1 MAEALFSA
9 VELHDAAA
17 DLDQRSGYRLERL
30 EVLNW
35 GTFDKY
41 AWSFELE
48 GRNAL
53 LTGDI
58 GSGKSTIVDAITTLL
73 LPANRISYNK
83 AAGADTRERTL
94 RSYVAGHYK
103 SERNEVTGASR
114 HVGLRRGH
122 TYSVILGEFA
132 NRGFDSRAVLAQVFW
147 LKDGAQGQPERFY
160 VTSTSPM
167 TIADDFAGFD
177 GDINVL
183 RRRLRES
190 GAQIRDHFPEYGRDF
205 RRLLGI
211 ESEQAMELF
220 HQTVS
225 MKSVG
230 DLNEFVREHML
241 EPFDA
246 ARWTE
251 KLVAHFDDLTSAH
264 DAVVKA
270 RAQIDQLAPLLADA
284 DAYDA
289 AVAQSEDLSI
299 RREALHGFTASRRIE
314 SLDLRILEL
323 ETSIA
328 ARADGLDRLKEE
340 LALLDA
346 ERQRL
351 EVERA
356 GHGGDRLAQIEG
368 EVARREVERA
378 ERRAKADEYARYLAA
393 AGLET
398 VASRDEF
405 TALRERVADLQSDAQ
420 DALGEIE
427 GRAGEVTAELRA
439 VEAEAREIN
448 AELRSLTERE
458 SNLPSASLDLRVR
471 LCSAAGL
478 TEADLPFAGE
488 LIGVRSEHAE
498 WEGAAERALRG
509 FGLSLLVPAQH
520 YDAVTAW
527 INGHNLRS
535 KLVYHRVPVPVPGDR
550 RSGKGRGSVGM
561 PASRD
566 DGPLLADLLE
576 VKDGDLATWLSD
588 ELERRADYVCADTL
602 ADFQR
607 VPRAVTR
614 EGQVKHSA
622 SHHEKDDRRSVR
634 DRKNYVLGWS
644 NQAKIDAL
652 LEAAEE
658 VTSRRKNL
666 EESLDQVG
674 REKNAVILRS
684 GALNRLDVFR
694 EWRELDWEE
703 PVRTIAEL
711 HEEKRRIE
719 GASTELSR
727 IADQLRDLATRAA
740 GVASERDALL
750 SAAGADK
757 HALDSAR
764 TLRERSVR
772 VLAEQ
777 GPLDAA
783 LVDELARLFDAEAD
797 DQASAQGGTPDDI
810 EPEAVESALRTRL
823 TSQVEEAQVRQGQL
837 GTRIAAQMGAF
848 RTAYPVESTEL
859 DNDLKSAPEYRALHE
874 RLTRDDLPR
883 FEVDFKTYLNT
894 NTIRDI
900 AGFHAELSK
909 QADLIRE
916 RVEIINDSL
925 RAIDYNPGRY
935 IRLEMAPTPNT
946 EVREFRADLRACTD
960 GALGLDLEG
969 RRDEATGEE
978 TVAYY
983 SEERFLRVKAIV
995 ERFRGREGQAEADE
1009 AWKRRV
1015 TDVRSWFVL
1024 SASERSREDDV
1035 EHEHYS
1041 DSGGKSGG
1049 QKEKLAYTILAASLA
1064 YQFKLDWGAVRSK
1077 AFRFVVIDEAFG
1089 RGSDESTRF
1098 ALELFKSLG
1107 LQLLIVTPLQ
1117 KIRVIEPYISSVG
1130 YVDNPTGRNSRL
1142 RTLTIEDYETEK
1154 AAHAGSPGQSV
1165 AG

>member
-1 MAEALFSA
+1 MAEGLFSA

-17 DLDQRSGYRLERL
+17 DVDTRAGFRLERL

-35 GTFDKY
+35 GTFDRY
-41 AWSFELE
+41 AWSVDLE

-83 AAGADTRERTL
+83 AAGAGTRERTL

-114 HVGLRRGH
+114 HVGLRSGH

-132 NRGFDSRAVLAQVFW
+132 NRGFDARVVLAQVFW
-147 LKDGAQGQPERFY
+147 LKDGNQGQPERFF

-167 TIADDFAGFD
+167 TIAEDFAGFD
-177 GDINVL
+177 GDVNVL
-183 RRRLRES
+183 RRRLRAS
-190 GAQIRDHFPEYGRDF
+190 GAQVRDHFPEYGRDF

-246 ARWTE
+246 ARWTD
-251 KLVAHFDDLTSAH
+251 KLVSHFDDLTSAH
-264 DAVVKA
+264 DAVVRA
-270 RAQIDQLAPLLADA
+270 RTQIDRLTPLLADC

-289 AVAQSEDLSI
+289 AGRRIAELAAQRD
-299 RREALHGFTASRRIE
+299 ALRAFTAGRRVTALDRRIA
-314 SLDLRILEL
+314 DLEDTVAERTVRLGRLGE
-323 ETSIA
+323 EIA
-328 ARADGLDRLKEE
+328 V
-340 LALLDA
+340 LDA
-346 ERQRL
+346 DRQRL
-351 EVERA
+351 EIERA
-356 GHGGDRLAQIEG
+356 GHGGDRLAQIEA

-378 ERRAKADEYARYLAA
+378 ERHTKATEFGRYLEN
-393 AGLET
+393 AGLDP
-398 VASRDEF
+398 VASRGEF
-405 TALRERVADLQSDAQ
+405 LAVRETTAERQSAAQ
-420 DALGEIE
+420 EALAEIE
-427 GRAGEVTAELRA
+427 ARAAEVAAELRG
-439 VEAEAREIN
+439 VETESREIN
-448 AELRSLTERE
+448 AELRSLADRE
-458 SNLPSASLDLRVR
+458 SNLPRASLDLRSR
-471 LCSAAGL
+471 LCADVGL

-488 LIGVRSEHAE
+488 LVGVRAEHAP
-498 WEGAAERALRG
+498 WEGTAERVLRG
-509 FGLSLLVPAQH
+509 FALSLLVPAEH
-520 YDAVTAW
+520 YEAVAAW
-527 INGHNLRS
+527 INSHHLGTR
-535 KLVYHRVPVPVPGDR
+535 LVYHRVPAETRVRESHGTRSPG
-550 RSGKGRGSVGM
+550 GQ
-561 PASRD
+561 
-566 DGPLLADLLE
+566 PLLADLLE
-576 VKDGDLATWLSD
+576 VKDGPLADWVEA
-588 ELERRADYVCADTL
+588 ELDRRADHVCADTL
-602 ADFQR
+602 DEFRRAS
-607 VPRAVTR
+607 RAVTR
-614 EGQVKHSA
+614 EGQVKHSP
-622 SHHEKDDRRSVR
+622 SQHEKDDRRDVG
-634 DRKNYVLGWS
+634 DRRGYVLGWS
-644 NQAKIDAL
+644 NAAKIDAL
-652 LEAAEE
+652 LEQAAG
-658 VTSRRKNL
+658 VTARREAL
-666 EESLDQVG
+666 EERRDEVG
-674 REKNAVILRS
+674 REKSAAIGRS
-684 GALNRLDVFR
+684 HALNRLDVFR

-703 PVRTIAEL
+703 SVRAVADL
-711 HEEKRRIE
+711 HDEKRRIE
-719 GASTELSR
+719 DGSAELGK
-727 IADQLRDLATRAA
+727 IAARLRELADAA
-740 GVASERDALL
+740 AALAHERDALL
-750 SAAGADK
+750 ADAGGDR
-757 HALDSAR
+757 HALDAAR
-764 TLRERSVR
+764 EQRARAQR
-772 VLAEQ
+772 VVADHGDVESGLLA
-777 GPLDAA
+777 
-783 LVDELARLFDAEAD
+783 ELARAFDAEAAARGRGEGD
-797 DQASAQGGTPDDI
+797 GSGAGSGEGADAET
-810 EPEAVESALRTRL
+810 VESSLRARL
-823 TSQVEEAQVRQGQL
+823 TDQVEQTQAAQGQL
-837 GTRIAAQMGAF
+837 GTRIAAQMTAF
-848 RTAYPVESTEL
+848 RAAYPVETTEL
-859 DNDLKSAPEYRALHE
+859 DDDVRSAPEYRALHE

-909 QADLIRE
+909 QADIIRE
-916 RVEIINDSL
+916 RVDTINDSL

-969 RRDEATGEE
+969 RRDEETDEE
-978 TVAYY
+978 TLEFY

-995 ERFRGREGQAEADE
+995 ERFRGREGLSEADE
-1009 AWKRRV
+1009 AWTRRV

-1098 ALELFKSLG
+1098 ALELFRSLG

-1117 KIRVIEPYISSVG
+1117 KIHVIEPYISAVG
-1130 YVDNPTGRNSRL
+1130 FVDNPTGRSSRL
-1142 RTLTIEDYETEK
+1142 RTLTIEAYRAEK
-1154 AAHAGSPGQSV
+1154 DAHVTS
-1165 AG
+1165 

>member
-132 NRGFDSRAVLAQVFW
+132 NRGFGSRAVLAQVFW

-190 GAQIRDHFPEYGRDF
+190 GAQVRDHFPEYGRDF

-289 AVAQSEDLSI
+289 AGEQVRTLAAQ
-299 RREALHGFTASRRIE
+299 REALRGFTAGRRVE
-314 SLDLRILEL
+314 ALDARIGEL
-323 ETSIA
+323 EASIA
-328 ARADGLDRLKEE
+328 GRADGLERLKEE

-378 ERRAKADEYARYLAA
+378 ERRAKADEHARYLAA
-393 AGLET
+393 AGLEP
-398 VASRDEF
+398 VASREEF
-405 TALRERVADLQSDAQ
+405 TALRERTTDLQAQAQ
-420 DALGEIE
+420 DALSEIE
-427 GRAGEVTAELRA
+427 GRAGEVAAELRA
-439 VEAEAREIN
+439 VEAEAREID
-448 AELRSLTERE
+448 AELRSLADRE
-458 SNLPSASLDLRVR
+458 SNLPRASLDLRAR
-471 LCSAAGL
+471 LCSDVGL
-478 TEADLPFAGE
+478 TDADLPFAGE
-488 LIGVRSEHAE
+488 LVGVRAEHAE
-498 WEGAAERALRG
+498 WEAAAERVLRG
-509 FGLSLLVPAQH
+509 FALSLLVPAQH
-520 YDAVTAW
+520 YDAVSGW
-527 INGHNLRS
+527 INSHDLGSR
-535 KLVYHRVPVPVPGDR
+535 LVYHRVPAPAAGRPGT
-550 RSGKGRGSVGM
+550 GRGAVGT

-566 DGPLLADLLE
+566 GGPLLADLLE
-576 VKDGDLATWLSD
+576 VKDGALADWLSD
-588 ELERRADYVCADTL
+588 ELERRADYVCAGTL
-602 ADFQR
+602 ATFQR

-622 SHHEKDDRRSVR
+622 SHHEKDDRRTLR
-634 DRKNYVLGWS
+634 DRSGFVLGWS

-652 LEAAEE
+652 LDEASAVTARRTALEGRREE
-658 VTSRRKNL
+658 
-666 EESLDQVG
+666 VG
-674 REKNAVILRS
+674 REKNAVISRS

-703 PVRTIAEL
+703 PVRAIAEL
-711 HEEKRRIE
+711 HDEKRRIE
-719 GASTELSR
+719 GASSELSR
-727 IADQLRDLATRAA
+727 IADQLRDLARRAA
-740 GVASERDALL
+740 GIASERDALL
-750 SAAGADK
+750 SAAGADQ

-764 TLRERSVR
+764 TQHARSAR

-783 LVDELARLFDAEAD
+783 LAGELARLFVGETAA
-797 DQASAQGGTPDDI
+797 QATAQALAPGDVEPD
-810 EPEAVESALRTRL
+810 AVESALRTRL
-823 TSQVEEAQVRQGQL
+823 TAQVEEAQARQGQL
-837 GTRIAAQMGAF
+837 GTRIAAQMTAF
-848 RTAYPVESTEL
+848 RAAYPVETTEL
-859 DNDLKSAPEYRALHE
+859 DNDVRSAPEYRALHE

-946 EVREFRADLRACTD
+946 EVRDFRADLRACTD

-969 RRDEATGEE
+969 RRDEDTGEE

-1117 KIRVIEPYISSVG
+1117 KIHVIEPYISAVG
-1130 YVDNPTGRNSRL
+1130 YVDNPTGRSSRL
-1142 RTLTIEDYETEK
+1142 RTLTIEEYQQEK
-1154 AAHAGSPGQSV
+1154 EAHA
-1165 AG
+1165 AL

>member
-17 DLDQRSGYRLERL
+17 DLDQRSGYRLDRL

-289 AVAQSEDLSI
+289 VGERARGLVAQ
-299 RREALHGFTASRRIE
+299 REALRGFTAGRRVE
-314 SLDLRILEL
+314 ALDARIGEL
-323 ETSIA
+323 EASIT

-393 AGLET
+393 AGLEP

-405 TALRERVADLQSDAQ
+405 AALRERTAALQSDAQ

-427 GRAGEVTAELRA
+427 GRAGEVAAELRA

-448 AELRSLTERE
+448 AELRSLADRE
-458 SNLPSASLDLRVR
+458 SNLPRTSLDLRTR
-471 LCSAAGL
+471 LCSDVGL
-478 TEADLPFAGE
+478 TDADLPFAGE
-488 LIGVRSEHAE
+488 LIGVRAEHAE
-498 WEGAAERALRG
+498 WEGAAERVLRG
-509 FGLSLLVPAQH
+509 FALSLLVPAQH
-520 YDAVTAW
+520 YDAVATW
-527 INGHNLRS
+527 INSQDLGTR
-535 KLVYHRVPVPVPGDR
+535 LVYHRVPAPAAG
-550 RSGKGRGSVGM
+550 RSGKARGGGGTP
-561 PASRD
+561 PASRE

-576 VKDGDLATWLSD
+576 VKDGDLAAWLSD
-588 ELERRADYVCADTL
+588 ELERRADYVCGATL

-634 DRKNYVLGWS
+634 DRSGYVLGWS

-652 LEAAEE
+652 LEQASDVAG
-658 VTSRRKNL
+658 RRTAL
-666 EESLDQVG
+666 EERRDEVG
-674 REKNAVILRS
+674 REKSAAISRS

-703 PVRTIAEL
+703 PVRAVAEL

-727 IADQLRDLATRAA
+727 IADQLRDLSRRAA
-740 GVASERDALL
+740 GLASDRDALL
-750 SAAGADK
+750 SAAGADQ
-757 HALDSAR
+757 HALQTARDQRGRSA
-764 TLRERSVR
+764 R

-777 GPLDAA
+777 GPADAA
-783 LVDELARLFDAEAD
+783 LAEELAGLFDAETAA
-797 DQASAQGGTPDDI
+797 QAAAQAGSHPGSRGDVDPD
-810 EPEAVESALRTRL
+810 AVESALRTRL
-823 TSQVEEAQVRQGQL
+823 TSQVEEAQTRQGQL
-837 GTRIAAQMGAF
+837 GTRIAAQMTAF
-848 RTAYPVESTEL
+848 RAAYPVETTEL
-859 DNDLKSAPEYRALHE
+859 DNDVRSAPEYRALHE

-883 FEVDFKTYLNT
+883 FEGDFKTYLNT

-960 GALGLDLEG
+960 GVLGLDLEG
-969 RRDEATGEE
+969 RRDEDTGEE

-995 ERFRGREGQAEADE
+995 ERFRGREGQTEADE

-1117 KIRVIEPYISSVG
+1117 KIHVIEPYISAVG

-1142 RTLTIEDYETEK
+1142 RTLTIEEYQAEK
-1154 AAHAGSPGQSV
+1154 EAHA
-1165 AG
+1165 AL

>member
-17 DLDQRSGYRLERL
+17 DLDQRSGYRLDRL

-289 AVAQSEDLSI
+289 AGEQVRTLSGQ
-299 RREALHGFTASRRIE
+299 REALRGFTAGRRVE
-314 SLDLRILEL
+314 ALDLRIGEL
-323 ETSIA
+323 EASTA

-340 LALLDA
+340 LSLLDA

-356 GHGGDRLAQIEG
+356 GHGGDRLTQIEG

-393 AGLET
+393 AGLDPVT
-398 VASRDEF
+398 SRDEF
-405 TALRERVADLQSDAQ
+405 AALRERTADLQSRAQ

-427 GRAGEVTAELRA
+427 GRAGEVAAELRA

-448 AELRSLTERE
+448 AELTSLADRE
-458 SNLPSASLDLRVR
+458 SNLPRTSLDLRSR
-471 LCSAAGL
+471 LCSDVGL

-488 LIGVRSEHAE
+488 LIGVRAEHAE
-498 WEGAAERALRG
+498 WEGAAERVLRG
-509 FGLSLLVPAQH
+509 FALSLLVPAHH
-520 YDAVTAW
+520 YDAVSAW
-527 INGHNLRS
+527 INAHDLRS
-535 KLVYHRVPVPVPGDR
+535 KLVYHRVPAPTGG
-550 RSGKGRGSVGM
+550 RSGKGRGAVGT

-588 ELERRADYVCADTL
+588 ELERRADYVCAEAL

-622 SHHEKDDRRSVR
+622 SHHEKDDRRAVR
-634 DRKNYVLGWS
+634 DRSGYVLGWS
-644 NQAKIDAL
+644 NQGKIDAL
-652 LEAAEE
+652 LDEATD
-658 VTSRRKNL
+658 VTTRRTAL
-666 EESLDQVG
+666 EERRDAVG
-674 REKNAVILRS
+674 REKNEAISRS

-703 PVRTIAEL
+703 PVRAIAEL

-727 IADQLRDLATRAA
+727 IADQLRDLARRAA
-740 GVASERDALL
+740 GIASERDALL

-764 TLRERSVR
+764 TQRDRSAR
-772 VLAEQ
+772 VLTEQ

-783 LVDELARLFDAEAD
+783 LVGELARLFDVEAR
-797 DQASAQGGTPDDI
+797 DQATAQGGAPGDVEPD
-810 EPEAVESALRTRL
+810 AVESALRTRL
-823 TSQVEEAQVRQGQL
+823 TSRVEEAQARQGQL
-837 GTRIAAQMGAF
+837 GTRIAAQMTAF
-848 RTAYPVESTEL
+848 RAAYPVETTEL
-859 DNDLKSAPEYRALHE
+859 DNDVRSAPEYRALHE

-969 RRDEATGEE
+969 RRDEDTGEE

-1117 KIRVIEPYISSVG
+1117 KIHVIEPYISAVG

-1142 RTLTIEDYETEK
+1142 RTLTIEEYQQEK
-1154 AAHAGSPGQSV
+1154 EAHA
-1165 AG
+1165 AL

>member
-289 AVAQSEDLSI
+289 AGEQVRTLSAQ
-299 RREALHGFTASRRIE
+299 REALRGFTAGRRVE
-314 SLDLRILEL
+314 ALDARIGEL
-323 ETSIA
+323 EASIA

-405 TALRERVADLQSDAQ
+405 TALRERAADLQSDAQ

-427 GRAGEVTAELRA
+427 GRAGEVAAELRA

-448 AELRSLTERE
+448 AELRSLADRE
-458 SNLPSASLDLRVR
+458 SNLPRASLDLRAR
-471 LCSAAGL
+471 LCSDVGL
-478 TEADLPFAGE
+478 TDADLPFAGE
-488 LIGVRSEHAE
+488 LVGVRAEHAE
-498 WEGAAERALRG
+498 WEGAAERVLRG
-509 FGLSLLVPAQH
+509 FALSLLVPAQH
-520 YDAVTAW
+520 YDAVSAW
-527 INGHNLRS
+527 INAHDLRS
-535 KLVYHRVPVPVPGDR
+535 KLVYHRVPAPAGG
-550 RSGKGRGSVGM
+550 RSGKGRGAVGT

-622 SHHEKDDRRSVR
+622 SHHEKDDRRAVR
-634 DRKNYVLGWS
+634 DRSGYVLGWS

-652 LEAAEE
+652 LEEATDVA
-658 VTSRRKNL
+658 TRRTAL
-666 EESLDQVG
+666 EERRDEVG
-674 REKNAVILRS
+674 REKNAAISRS

-703 PVRTIAEL
+703 PVRAIAEL

-727 IADQLRDLATRAA
+727 IADQLRDLARRAA
-740 GVASERDALL
+740 GIASERDALL

-764 TLRERSVR
+764 AQRDRSAR
-772 VLAEQ
+772 VLTEQ
-777 GPLDAA
+777 GPLDAE
-783 LVDELARLFDAEAD
+783 LVDELARMFDAEAD
-797 DQASAQGGTPDDI
+797 AQATAQGGAPGDVEPD
-810 EPEAVESALRTRL
+810 AVESALRTRL
-823 TSQVEEAQVRQGQL
+823 TSRVEEAQARQGQL
-837 GTRIAAQMGAF
+837 GTRIAAQMTAF
-848 RTAYPVESTEL
+848 RAAYPVETTEL
-859 DNDLKSAPEYRALHE
+859 DNDVRSAPEYRALHE

-969 RRDEATGEE
+969 RRDEDTGEE

-1117 KIRVIEPYISSVG
+1117 KIHVIEPYISAVG

-1142 RTLTIEDYETEK
+1142 RTLTIEEYQQEK
-1154 AAHAGSPGQSV
+1154 EAHA
-1165 AG
+1165 AL

>member
-17 DLDQRSGYRLERL
+17 DLDQRSGYRLDRL

-147 LKDGAQGQPERFY
+147 LKDGMQGQPERFY
-160 VTSTSPM
+160 VTSTDPL

-183 RRRLRES
+183 RRRLRER

-289 AVAQSEDLSI
+289 AGEQARALSAQ
-299 RREALHGFTASRRIE
+299 REALRGFTAGRRVE
-314 SLDLRILEL
+314 ALDARIRVL

-328 ARADGLDRLKEE
+328 ARADGLDRRKED

-378 ERRAKADEYARYLAA
+378 ERRAKADEHTRYLTA
-393 AGLET
+393 AGLEP
-398 VASRDEF
+398 VANRDDF
-405 TALRERVADLQSDAQ
+405 TALRERTADLQSEAQ

-427 GRAGEVTAELRA
+427 GRAGEVAAELRA

-448 AELRSLTERE
+448 AELKSLADRE
-458 SNLPSASLDLRVR
+458 SNLPRTSLDLRAR
-471 LCSAAGL
+471 LCSDVGL
-478 TEADLPFAGE
+478 SDADLPFAGE
-488 LIGVRSEHAE
+488 LLGVRAEHAE
-498 WEGAAERALRG
+498 WEGAAERVLRG
-509 FGLSLLVPAQH
+509 FALSLLVPAQH
-520 YDAVTAW
+520 YDAVSAW
-527 INGHNLRS
+527 INAHDLRS
-535 KLVYHRVPVPVPGDR
+535 KLVYHRVPAPAAGR
-550 RSGKGRGSVGM
+550 AGKGRGGVGKV
-561 PASRD
+561 ASRD

-576 VKDGDLATWLSD
+576 VKDGDLAGWLSD
-588 ELERRADYVCADTL
+588 ELERRADYVCADAL
-602 ADFQR
+602 DDFQR
-607 VPRAVTR
+607 LPRAVTR

-634 DRKNYVLGWS
+634 DRGGYVLGWS
-644 NQAKIDAL
+644 NQAKVDAL
-652 LEAAEE
+652 LEEATD
-658 VTSRRKNL
+658 VTARRTAL
-666 EESLDQVG
+666 EERRDEVG
-674 REKNAVILRS
+674 REKSAAISRS

-703 PVRTIAEL
+703 SVRAIAEL

-719 GASTELSR
+719 SASSELSR
-727 IADQLRDLATRAA
+727 IADQLRDLATRATGIA
-740 GVASERDALL
+740 AERDALL
-750 SAAGADK
+750 SAAGADQ

-764 TLRERSVR
+764 TQRDRSAH

-777 GPLDAA
+777 GALDSGLAA
-783 LVDELARLFDAEAD
+783 ELARLFDAEAAA
-797 DQASAQGGTPDDI
+797 QAAAHGTGPDDV
-810 EPEAVESALRTRL
+810 EPDAVESALRTRL
-823 TSQVEEAQVRQGQL
+823 TSQVEEAQSRQGQL
-837 GTRIAAQMGAF
+837 GTRIAAQMTAF
-848 RTAYPVESTEL
+848 RAAYPVETTEL
-859 DNDLKSAPEYRALHE
+859 DNDVRSAPEYRALHE

-969 RRDEATGEE
+969 RRDEDTGEE

-1117 KIRVIEPYISSVG
+1117 KIHVIEPYISAVG

-1142 RTLTIEDYETEK
+1142 RTLTIEEYQQEK
-1154 AAHAGSPGQSV
+1154 EAHA
-1165 AG
+1165 AL